1 MTFLLPDLL
10 GTFIFAGVTTT
21 TVLAAISTV
30 ATGVGTYI
38 SMQGQKN
45 AAIGVEKTAKYNA
58 KIQRDQGMRENEAA
72 AENVRRKTRENAR
85 ILGRQRAAIAQS
97 GLAMEGTPLAMLGE
111 TSSMLQRDILDM
123 GYDAQN
129 RVNSLQSSAS
139 MGLWAGKNQA
149 NALRTDALTTGLA
162 GVATASSGLLNST
175 GWQPK
180 SDASIPKAI
189 VVK

>member
-1 MTFLLPDLL
+1 MIEIPMFL
-10 GTFIFAGVTTT
+10 GTFTVTGIALTA
-21 TVLAAISTV
+21 VSLV
-30 ATGVGTYI
+30 ATGVGTYM
-38 SMQGQKN
+38 SVQGQRN
-45 AAIGVEKTAKYNA
+45 AAIGAEKSAKYNA

-72 AENVRRKTRENAR
+72 AENVRRKTRENQR

-111 TSSMLQRDILDM
+111 TSSLLQRDILDM

-129 RVNSLQSSAS
+129 RVTSLQSSAA

-162 GVATASSGLLNST
+162 GVATVSSGLLNAT

-180 SDASIPKAI
+180 PSASIPKAI
-189 VVK
+189 PVK

>member
-21 TVLAAISTV
+21 TVTLALTAASAA
-30 ATGVGTYI
+30 ATGIGAYM
-38 SMQGQKN
+38 SAQGQKN

-58 KIQRDQGMRENEAA
+58 KIQRDQAMKENQAA

-97 GLAMEGTPLAMLGE
+97 GLSMEGTPLAMLGE

-123 GYDAQN
+123 GFDAQN
-129 RVNSLQSSAS
+129 RVTSLQSSAN

-162 GVATASSGLLNST
+162 GVATVSSGLLSSSGYT
-175 GWQPK
+175 APK
-180 SDASIPKAI
+180 TTQTPQA
-189 VVK
+189 